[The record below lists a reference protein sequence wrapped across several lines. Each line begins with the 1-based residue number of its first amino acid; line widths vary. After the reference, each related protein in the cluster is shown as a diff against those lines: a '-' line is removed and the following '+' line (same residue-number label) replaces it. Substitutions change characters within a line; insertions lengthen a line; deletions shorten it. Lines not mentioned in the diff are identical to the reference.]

1 MSTEPQAAHE
11 ECGWKQGKIGGG
23 ENVQTFITRVTR
35 KSRFECGLSR
45 ERHAGMEVLWSKDMR
60 VKGAQ
65 VPAPSLRAGG
75 REDCA
80 KPKAFG
86 TVLAT
91 APSPAF
97 YLAPKKPHAQV
108 GGFFGALTKS
118 GRGGVEGGVF
128 FTPCLRPQFSLK
140 TAACNTKGDTG
151 IRSGRY
157 VEGARH
163 VGLDKD

>member
-23 ENVQTFITRVTR
+23 ESVQTFITRMAR

-45 ERHAGMEVLWSKDMR
+45 ERHAGMGSTLVKDMR
-60 VKGAQ
+60 AIKGAQ

-75 REDCA
+75 SDDCA
-80 KPKAFG
+80 KQKAFG

-97 YLAPKKPHAQV
+97 YLAPKKPHVQV
-108 GGFFGALTKS
+108 GGFFGAWTKS

-128 FTPCLRPQFSLK
+128 FTPCLRPQFSPK
-140 TAACNTKGDTG
+140 IAACNTRGDTRHT
-151 IRSGRY
+151 IRVLCRGSPPR
-157 VEGARH
+157 RS
-163 VGLDKD
+163 